1 MNAGADFSR
10 LEAWLQASREE
21 TERDL
26 GAWIEGV
33 KGWPASLQEAT
44 QYALMGGGKRLRPAL
59 VRLFCEAQGGDRQ
72 FAKRPALAIEMIH
85 TYSLV
90 HDDLPCMDDD
100 DLRRGRPT
108 CHKVFGDAMA
118 VLVGDTL
125 LTEAFVLLA
134 AEERNGLALVSVLS
148 QAAGAQGM
156 VGGQVLDMSLPG
168 KSATIDEVR
177 RIHRGKTAALI
188 GAACE
193 LGALSAGAD
202 DKHRDAA
209 RSYGVSLGLGF
220 QVVDD
225 VLDVEGDASTLGKT
239 PGKDE
244 ALERATT
251 VAILGLEGARAEA
264 ERLAEDARLA
274 ARDMGFGPAD
284 LPFQLVDL
292 LLARSH

>member
-1 MNAGADFSR
+1 
-10 LEAWLQASREE
+10 
-21 TERDL
+21 
-26 GAWIEGV
+26 
-33 KGWPASLQEAT
+33 
-44 QYALMGGGKRLRPAL
+44 MGGGKRLRPAL
-59 VRLFCEAQGGDRQ
+59 VRLFCEAHGGPRGA
-72 FAKRPALAIEMIH
+72 AKLPAIAIEMIH

-134 AEERNGLALVSVLS
+134 SAPAGGPALVAVLA
-148 QAAGAQGM
+148 QASGAQGM
-156 VGGQVLDMSLPG
+156 VGGQVLDMTLPG
-168 KSATIDEVR
+168 TSATIDEVR

-193 LGALSAGAD
+193 LGALSAGAEPSQC
-202 DKHRDAA
+202 AA
-209 RSYGVSLGLGF
+209 AKAYGVALGLGF

-225 VLDVEGDASTLGKT
+225 VLDVEGDATTLGKT

-251 VAILGLEGARAEA
+251 VAILGLEGARQEAEA
-264 ERLAEDARLA
+264 RAEDARQA
-274 ARDMGFGPAD
+274 ARDMGFGPDD